1 MAGNIKGITIE
12 FRGETTKLG
21 NALKK
26 IKGEAGKTKSELSKI
41 DKALKFKPGNAE
53 LLIQK
58 QSALKEKVA
67 QTTEKLKALKAAQA
81 KMDASGVDKTSAEYK
96 ELRREI
102 ITTEAQQKLF
112 NKELKKLAYP
122 KLTALGTQMKEI
134 GNKAKAVGSTMTQ
147 YLTVPLAAV
156 GGASLKVTADFDSA
170 MSKVKAVSGATGR
183 EFEQLRNKAKEM
195 GEKTKFSASEAA
207 EAMNYMAMAGWKT
220 SDMLKGISGIMNL
233 AAASGEDLATTSDI
247 VTDALTAFGLSA
259 SESSHFADV
268 LAATSSNAN
277 TNVALMGESFK
288 TAAPAAAALGY
299 SAEDTSLAIGLMA
312 NAGIKG
318 SEAGT
323 SLRAGLLRLASPTAE
338 AKAAM
343 EKYGITLTDANGK
356 MLPFKNVMEQLR
368 QKMSGL
374 SETEKTAALTAMFGK
389 NSFSGWAA
397 VVNSSDKDF
406 NKLSGAISNCDG
418 VSQKMA
424 DEMNNNLGG
433 QLIILKSQL
442 QGIAISIGDTLVPVM
457 RKIVAVVQNVAD
469 WFNHLSES
477 QKRWVVYIGVAV
489 AALGPIIAVIGA
501 LAAAIGAIIAF
512 AAPLAAI
519 IGVIAAIVA
528 TVVAFIAI
536 IKNIPNAWKELKES
550 AKNWWEGMK
559 ADLQA
564 FAQFF
569 INIWHGITGAVIA
582 KWNAIKAG
590 AQAIW
595 NGIKSLIAGV
605 VNGIKANISTAVNVI
620 LSIWNGLRALGG
632 IASSVFNAVKHAVLH
647 PVETMKNKIRSII
660 NAIKGFFHFS
670 VPRPHIPLPHF
681 SISPKGWRVGDLL
694 KGSIPSLGLKWY
706 KNGGIFNS
714 ASVIGVGEAGTEAV
728 VPLEKLW
735 NNLDGMKSEIAQ
747 SLSETLMQMVPMMAA
762 SMATAMEGMSF
773 NVSDKELAR
782 AVAEPVSKELEKIH
796 IRTDR
801 RNGRV

>member
-58 QSALKEKVA
+58 QHALKEKVA

-81 KMDASGVDKTSAEYK
+81 KMDANGVDKCSAEYK

-134 GNKAKAVGSTMTQ
+134 GNKAKAVGGAMTQ

-183 EFEQLRNKAKEM
+183 EFEQLRDKAKEM
-195 GEKTKFSASEAA
+195 GEKTKFSAAESA

-233 AAASGEDLATTSDI
+233 ASASGADLATTSDI

-268 LAATSSNAN
+268 LAATSANAN
-277 TNVALMGESFK
+277 TNVTLMGESFK

-323 SLRAGLLRLASPTAE
+323 ALRAGLLRLASPTAE

-374 SETEKTAALTAMFGK
+374 SETEKTAALTAIFGK
-389 NSFSGWAA
+389 NAFSGWAA
-397 VVNSSDKDF
+397 VVNGSDKDF
-406 NKLSGAISNCDG
+406 NKLSGAIANCDG
-418 VSQKMA
+418 VAQKMA
-424 DEMNNNLGG
+424 DEMNDNLGG

-442 QGIAISIGDTLVPVM
+442 QGIAISIGDTLVPIM
-457 RKIVAVVQNVAD
+457 RKLVSIVQSVAE
-469 WFNHLSES
+469 WFNNLSS
-477 QKRWVVYIGVAV
+477 TQKKVVVYVGLIVG
-489 AALGPIIAVIGA
+489 ALGPVIAILGA
-501 LAAAIGAIIAF
+501 IAAAIGAIIAF
-512 AAPLAAI
+512 AAPLAAF
-519 IGVIAAIVA
+519 IGIFVAIGAAIGALFVI
-528 TVVAFIAI
+528 F
-536 IKNIPNAWKELKES
+536 KNLPAAWKELKES
-550 AKNWWEGMK
+550 AKAWWDGMK
-559 ADLQA
+559 ADLSA
-564 FAQFF
+564 FAGFF
-569 INIWHGITGAVIA
+569 ID
-582 KWNAIKAG
+582 
-590 AQAIW
+590 IW
-595 NGIKSLIAGV
+595 NSVSSKVMGVWNSLKSGALTVWSGIKDVISGV
-605 VNGIKANISTAVNVI
+605 VGGIKFVIGGAVNGII
-620 LSIWNGLRALGG
+620 SIWNGLKSLGATAAKIFG
-632 IASSVFNAVKHAVLH
+632 NVKSAALH
-647 PVETMKNKIRSII
+647 PVETLKNKIRSII
-660 NAIKGFFHFS
+660 DAIKRFFHFS

-681 SISPKGWRVGDLL
+681 SISPSGWRVGDLL
-694 KGSIPSLGLKWY
+694 KGSIPHLGLKWY
-706 KNGGIFNS
+706 KNGGIFDS

-728 VPLEKLW
+728 VPLDKLW
-735 NNLDGMKSEIAQ
+735 GQLDSLFKENNSQQAVMLTQIVQ
-747 SLSETLMQMVPMMAA
+747 LM
-762 SMATAMEGMSF
+762 
-773 NVSDKELAR
+773 KELII
-782 AVAEPVSKELEKIH
+782 VSQQPTRIKMN
-796 IRTDR
+796 DR
-801 RNGRV
+801 EFGRLINSVT

>member
-58 QSALKEKVA
+58 QHALKEKVA

-81 KMDASGVDKTSAEYK
+81 KMDANGVDKCSAEYK

-134 GNKAKAVGSTMTQ
+134 GNKAKAVGGAMTQ

-183 EFEQLRNKAKEM
+183 EFEQLRDKAKEM
-195 GEKTKFSASEAA
+195 GEKTKFSAAESA

-233 AAASGEDLATTSDI
+233 AAASGADLATTSDI

-268 LAATSSNAN
+268 LAATSANAN
-277 TNVALMGESFK
+277 TNVTLMGESFK

-323 SLRAGLLRLASPTAE
+323 ALRAGLLRLASPTAE

-374 SETEKTAALTAMFGK
+374 SETEKTAALTAIFGK
-389 NSFSGWAA
+389 NAFSGWAA
-397 VVNSSDKDF
+397 VVNGSDKDF
-406 NKLSGAISNCDG
+406 NKLSGAIANCDG
-418 VSQKMA
+418 VAQKMA
-424 DEMNNNLGG
+424 DEMNDNLGG

-442 QGIAISIGDTLVPVM
+442 QGIAISIGDTLVPIM
-457 RKIVAVVQNVAD
+457 RKLVSIVQSVAE
-469 WFNHLSES
+469 WFNNLSS
-477 QKRWVVYIGVAV
+477 TQKKVVVYVGLIVG
-489 AALGPIIAVIGA
+489 ALGPVIAILGA
-501 LAAAIGAIIAF
+501 IAAAIGAIIAF
-512 AAPLAAI
+512 AAPLAAF
-519 IGVIAAIVA
+519 IGIFVAIGAAIGALFVI
-528 TVVAFIAI
+528 F
-536 IKNIPNAWKELKES
+536 KNLPAAWKELKES
-550 AKNWWEGMK
+550 AKAWWDGMK
-559 ADLQA
+559 ADLSA
-564 FAQFF
+564 FAGFF
-569 INIWHGITGAVIA
+569 IDIWNSIAGAVIA

-595 NGIKSLIAGV
+595 NGIKSLIAGIV
-605 VNGIKANISTAVNVI
+605 GGIKADISAAVNVI
-620 LSIWNGLRALGG
+620 LSIWNGLRTLGG

-735 NNLDGMKSEIAQ
+735 NNLDGMKFEISQ
-747 SLSETLMQMVPMMAA
+747 SLSATLMQMVPMMAT
-762 SMATAMEGMSF
+762 SMATAMEGVSF
-773 NVSDKELAR
+773 NVGKRELAK
-782 AVAEPVSKELEKIH
+782 AIAEDVATEIQSINIKSKRQRGKL
-796 IRTDR
+796 
-801 RNGRV
+801 

>member
-58 QSALKEKVA
+58 QQALKEKVA

-156 GGASLKVTADFDSA
+156 GAASLKVTADFDSA

-233 AAASGEDLATTSDI
+233 AAASGADLATTSDI

-277 TNVALMGESFK
+277 TNVTLMGESFK

-389 NSFSGWAA
+389 NAFSGWAA

-418 VSQKMA
+418 VAQKMA

-489 AALGPIIAVIGA
+489 AALGPIITVVGA

-512 AAPLAAI
+512 AAPLAAV
-519 IGVIAAIVA
+519 IGVIAAIGA
-528 TVVAFIAI
+528 TIGALFVI
-536 IKNIPNAWKELKES
+536 IKNLPNAWKELKES
-550 AKNWWEGMK
+550 AKKWWESMK

-569 INIWHGITGAVIA
+569 INIWHAIVGEVVAR
-582 KWNAIKAG
+582 WNFLKSTVL
-590 AQAIW
+590 AIW
-595 NGIKSLIAGV
+595 NGIKSVIQGV
-605 VNGIKANISTAVNVI
+605 VNGIKADISAAVNVI
-620 LSIWNGLRALGG
+620 LGVWNGLSSLGNFV
-632 IASSVFNAVKHAVLH
+632 ARVFNTVKNAALH

-728 VPLEKLW
+728 VPLDKLW
-735 NNLDGMKSEIAQ
+735 GQLDSMFKQNNSEQTNMLAQ
-747 SLSETLMQMVPMMAA
+747 IIILM
-762 SMATAMEGMSF
+762 
-773 NVSDKELAR
+773 KELVVINQQPTKIR
-782 AVAEPVSKELEKIH
+782 MNDREL
-796 IRTDR
+796 
-801 RNGRV
+801 GRLINSVT

>member
-58 QSALKEKVA
+58 QHALKEKVA

-156 GGASLKVTADFDSA
+156 GAASLKVTADFDSA

-195 GEKTKFSASEAA
+195 GEKTKFSAAEAA

-233 AAASGEDLATTSDI
+233 AAASGADLATTSDI

-277 TNVALMGESFK
+277 TNVTLMGESFK

-389 NSFSGWAA
+389 NAFSGWAA

-418 VSQKMA
+418 VAQKMA

-457 RKIVAVVQNVAD
+457 RKIVAVVQKVAD

-489 AALGPIIAVIGA
+489 AALGPIITVVGA

-512 AAPLAAI
+512 AAPLAAV
-519 IGVIAAIVA
+519 IGVIAAIGA
-528 TVVAFIAI
+528 TIGALFVI
-536 IKNIPNAWKELKES
+536 IKNLPNAWKELKES
-550 AKNWWEGMK
+550 AKKWWESMK

-569 INIWHGITGAVIA
+569 INIWHAIVGEVVAR
-582 KWNAIKAG
+582 WNFLKSTVL
-590 AQAIW
+590 AIW
-595 NGIKSLIAGV
+595 NGIKSVIQGV
-605 VNGIKANISTAVNVI
+605 VNGIKADISAAVNVI
-620 LSIWNGLRALGG
+620 LGVWNGLSSLGNFV
-632 IASSVFNAVKHAVLH
+632 ARVFNTVKNAALH

-681 SISPKGWRVGDLL
+681 SISPKGWKVGDLL
-694 KGSIPSLGLKWY
+694 KGSIPHLGINWY
-706 KNGGIFNS
+706 KNGGIFDS

-728 VPLEKLW
+728 VPLDKLW
-735 NNLDGMKSEIAQ
+735 GQLDSLFKQNNSQ
-747 SLSETLMQMVPMMAA
+747 Q
-762 SMATAMEGMSF
+762 TAMLIQIVQLM
-773 NVSDKELAR
+773 KELIIINQQPTHIKMNDR
-782 AVAEPVSKELEKIH
+782 EL
-796 IRTDR
+796 
-801 RNGRV
+801 GRLINSVT

>member
-41 DKALKFKPGNAE
+41 DKALKFKPGNTE

-58 QSALKEKVA
+58 QHALKEKVA

-156 GGASLKVTADFDSA
+156 GAASLKVTADFDSA

-233 AAASGEDLATTSDI
+233 AAASGADLATTSDI

-277 TNVALMGESFK
+277 TNVTLMGESFK

-389 NSFSGWAA
+389 NAFSGWAA

-418 VSQKMA
+418 VAQKMA

-457 RKIVAVVQNVAD
+457 RKIVAVVQKVAD

-489 AALGPIIAVIGA
+489 AALGPIITVVGA

-512 AAPLAAI
+512 AAPLAAV
-519 IGVIAAIVA
+519 IGVIAAIGA
-528 TVVAFIAI
+528 TIGALFVI
-536 IKNIPNAWKELKES
+536 IKNLPNAWKELKES
-550 AKNWWEGMK
+550 AKKWWESMK

-569 INIWHGITGAVIA
+569 INIWHAIVGEVVAR
-582 KWNAIKAG
+582 WNFLKSTVL
-590 AQAIW
+590 AIW
-595 NGIKSLIAGV
+595 NGIKSVIQGV
-605 VNGIKANISTAVNVI
+605 VNGIKADISAAVNVI
-620 LSIWNGLRALGG
+620 LGVWNGLSSLGNFV
-632 IASSVFNAVKHAVLH
+632 ARVFNTVKNAALH

-681 SISPKGWRVGDLL
+681 SISPKGWKVGDLL
-694 KGSIPSLGLKWY
+694 KGSIPHLGINWY
-706 KNGGIFNS
+706 KNGGIFDS

-728 VPLEKLW
+728 VPLDKLW
-735 NNLDGMKSEIAQ
+735 GQLDSLFKQNNSQ
-747 SLSETLMQMVPMMAA
+747 Q
-762 SMATAMEGMSF
+762 TAMLIQIVQLM
-773 NVSDKELAR
+773 KELIIINQQPTHIKMNDR
-782 AVAEPVSKELEKIH
+782 EL
-796 IRTDR
+796 
-801 RNGRV
+801 GRLINSVT

>member
-41 DKALKFKPGNAE
+41 DKALKFKPGNTE

-58 QSALKEKVA
+58 QHALKEKVA

-156 GGASLKVTADFDSA
+156 GAASLKVTADFDSA

-389 NSFSGWAA
+389 NAFSGWAA

-406 NKLSGAISNCDG
+406 NKLSGAITNCDG
-418 VSQKMA
+418 VAQKMA

-457 RKIVAVVQNVAD
+457 RKIVAVVQKVAD

-489 AALGPIIAVIGA
+489 AALGPIILIVGA
-501 LAAAIGAIIAF
+501 LASAIGAIIAV
-512 AAPLAAI
+512 AAPLAAV
-519 IGVIAAIVA
+519 IGVIAAIGA
-528 TVVAFIAI
+528 TIGALFVI
-536 IKNIPNAWKELKES
+536 IKNLPNAWKELKES
-550 AKNWWEGMK
+550 AKKWWESMK

-569 INIWHGITGAVIA
+569 INIWHAIVGEVVAR
-582 KWNAIKAG
+582 WNFLKSTVL
-590 AQAIW
+590 AIW
-595 NGIKSLIAGV
+595 NGIKSVIQGV
-605 VNGIKANISTAVNVI
+605 VNGIKADISAAVNVI
-620 LSIWNGLRALGG
+620 LGVWNGLSSLGNFV
-632 IASSVFNAVKHAVLH
+632 ARVFNTVKNAALH

-681 SISPKGWRVGDLL
+681 SISPKGWKVGDLL
-694 KGSIPSLGLKWY
+694 KGSIPHLGINWY
-706 KNGGIFNS
+706 KNGGIFDS

-728 VPLEKLW
+728 VPLDKLW
-735 NNLDGMKSEIAQ
+735 GQLDSLFKQNNSQ
-747 SLSETLMQMVPMMAA
+747 Q
-762 SMATAMEGMSF
+762 TAMLIQIVQLM
-773 NVSDKELAR
+773 KELIIINQQPTHIKMNDR
-782 AVAEPVSKELEKIH
+782 EL
-796 IRTDR
+796 
-801 RNGRV
+801 GRLINSVT

>member
-1 MAGNIKGITIE
+1 
-12 FRGETTKLG
+12 
-21 NALKK
+21 
-26 IKGEAGKTKSELSKI
+26 
-41 DKALKFKPGNAE
+41 
-53 LLIQK
+53 
-58 QSALKEKVA
+58 
-67 QTTEKLKALKAAQA
+67 
-81 KMDASGVDKTSAEYK
+81 
-96 ELRREI
+96 
-102 ITTEAQQKLF
+102 
-112 NKELKKLAYP
+112 
-122 KLTALGTQMKEI
+122 
-134 GNKAKAVGSTMTQ
+134 
-147 YLTVPLAAV
+147 
-156 GGASLKVTADFDSA
+156 
-170 MSKVKAVSGATGR
+170 
-183 EFEQLRNKAKEM
+183 
-195 GEKTKFSASEAA
+195 
-207 EAMNYMAMAGWKT
+207 
-220 SDMLKGISGIMNL
+220 
-233 AAASGEDLATTSDI
+233 
-247 VTDALTAFGLSA
+247 
-259 SESSHFADV
+259 
-268 LAATSSNAN
+268 
-277 TNVALMGESFK
+277 
-288 TAAPAAAALGY
+288 
-299 SAEDTSLAIGLMA
+299 
-312 NAGIKG
+312 
-318 SEAGT
+318 
-323 SLRAGLLRLASPTAE
+323 
-338 AKAAM
+338 
-343 EKYGITLTDANGK
+343 
-356 MLPFKNVMEQLR
+356 
-368 QKMSGL
+368 
-374 SETEKTAALTAMFGK
+374 
-389 NSFSGWAA
+389 
-397 VVNSSDKDF
+397 
-406 NKLSGAISNCDG
+406 
-418 VSQKMA
+418 
-424 DEMNNNLGG
+424 
-433 QLIILKSQL
+433 
-442 QGIAISIGDTLVPVM
+442 
-457 RKIVAVVQNVAD
+457 VQNVAD

-536 IKNIPNAWKELKES
+536 IKNIPTAWKELKES

-782 AVAEPVSKELEKIH
+782 AVAGPVSKELEKIH

>member
-41 DKALKFKPGNAE
+41 DKALKFKPGNVE

-389 NSFSGWAA
+389 NAFSGWAA
-397 VVNSSDKDF
+397 VVNGSDKDF

-512 AAPLAAI
+512 AAPLAAV

-536 IKNIPNAWKELKES
+536 IKNIPTAWKELKES

-605 VNGIKANISTAVNVI
+605 INGIKANISTAVNVI

-773 NVSDKELAR
+773 NISDKELAR
-782 AVAEPVSKELEKIH
+782 AVAGPVSKELEKIH

>member
-58 QSALKEKVA
+58 QHALKEKVA

-81 KMDASGVDKTSAEYK
+81 KMDANGVDKCSAEYK

-134 GNKAKAVGSTMTQ
+134 GNKAKAVGGAMTQ

-183 EFEQLRNKAKEM
+183 EFEQLRDKAKEM
-195 GEKTKFSASEAA
+195 GEKTKFSAAESA

-233 AAASGEDLATTSDI
+233 AAASGADLATTSDI

-268 LAATSSNAN
+268 LAATSANAN
-277 TNVALMGESFK
+277 TNVTLMGESFK
-288 TAAPAAAALGY
+288 TAAPVAAALGY

-323 SLRAGLLRLASPTAE
+323 ALRAGLLRLASPTAE

-374 SETEKTAALTAMFGK
+374 SETEKTAALTAIFGK
-389 NSFSGWAA
+389 NAFSGWAA
-397 VVNSSDKDF
+397 VVNGSDKDF
-406 NKLSGAISNCDG
+406 NKLSGAIANCDG
-418 VSQKMA
+418 VAQKMA
-424 DEMNNNLGG
+424 DEMNDNLGG

-442 QGIAISIGDTLVPVM
+442 QGIAISIGDTLVPIM
-457 RKIVAVVQNVAD
+457 RKLVSIVQSVAE
-469 WFNHLSES
+469 WFNNLSS
-477 QKRWVVYIGVAV
+477 TQKKVVVYVGLIVG
-489 AALGPIIAVIGA
+489 ALGPVIAILGA
-501 LAAAIGAIIAF
+501 IAAAIGAIIAF
-512 AAPLAAI
+512 AAPLAAF
-519 IGVIAAIVA
+519 IGIFVAIGAAIGALFVI
-528 TVVAFIAI
+528 F
-536 IKNIPNAWKELKES
+536 KNLPAAWKELKES
-550 AKNWWEGMK
+550 AKAWWDGMK
-559 ADLQA
+559 ADLSA
-564 FAQFF
+564 FAGFF
-569 INIWHGITGAVIA
+569 ID
-582 KWNAIKAG
+582 
-590 AQAIW
+590 IW
-595 NGIKSLIAGV
+595 NSVSSKVMGVWNSLKSGALTVWSGIKDVISGV
-605 VNGIKANISTAVNVI
+605 VGGIKFVIGGAVNGII
-620 LSIWNGLRALGG
+620 SIWNGLKSLGATAAKIFG
-632 IASSVFNAVKHAVLH
+632 NVKSAALH
-647 PVETMKNKIRSII
+647 PVEALKNKIRSII
-660 NAIKGFFHFS
+660 DAIKRFFHFS

-681 SISPKGWRVGDLL
+681 SISPSGWRVGDLL
-694 KGSIPSLGLKWY
+694 KGSIPHLGLKWY
-706 KNGGIFNS
+706 KNGGIFDS

-728 VPLEKLW
+728 VPLDKLW
-735 NNLDGMKSEIAQ
+735 GQLDSLFKENNSQQAVMLTQIVQ
-747 SLSETLMQMVPMMAA
+747 LM
-762 SMATAMEGMSF
+762 
-773 NVSDKELAR
+773 KELII
-782 AVAEPVSKELEKIH
+782 VSQQPTRIKMN
-796 IRTDR
+796 DR
-801 RNGRV
+801 EFGRLINSVT

>member
-58 QSALKEKVA
+58 QHALKEKVA

-81 KMDASGVDKTSAEYK
+81 KMDANGVDKCSAEYK

-134 GNKAKAVGSTMTQ
+134 GNKAKAVGGAMTQ

-183 EFEQLRNKAKEM
+183 EFEQLRDKAKEM
-195 GEKTKFSASEAA
+195 GEKTKFSAAESA

-233 AAASGEDLATTSDI
+233 AAASGADLATTSDI

-277 TNVALMGESFK
+277 TNVTLMGESFK

-323 SLRAGLLRLASPTAE
+323 ALRAGLLRLASPTAE

-374 SETEKTAALTAMFGK
+374 SETEKTAALTAIFGK
-389 NSFSGWAA
+389 NAFSGWAA
-397 VVNSSDKDF
+397 VVNGSDKDF
-406 NKLSGAISNCDG
+406 NKLSSAIANCDG
-418 VSQKMA
+418 VAQKMA
-424 DEMNNNLGG
+424 DEMNDNLGG

-442 QGIAISIGDTLVPVM
+442 QGIAISIGDTLVPIM
-457 RKIVAVVQNVAD
+457 RKLVSIVQSVAE
-469 WFNHLSES
+469 WFNNLSS
-477 QKRWVVYIGVAV
+477 TQKKVVVYVGLIVG
-489 AALGPIIAVIGA
+489 ALGPVIAILGA
-501 LAAAIGAIIAF
+501 IAAAIGAIIAF
-512 AAPLAAI
+512 AAPLAAF
-519 IGVIAAIVA
+519 IGIFVAIGAAIGALFVI
-528 TVVAFIAI
+528 F
-536 IKNIPNAWKELKES
+536 KNLPAAWKELKES
-550 AKNWWEGMK
+550 AKAWWDGMK
-559 ADLQA
+559 ADLSA
-564 FAQFF
+564 FAGFF
-569 INIWHGITGAVIA
+569 ID
-582 KWNAIKAG
+582 
-590 AQAIW
+590 IW
-595 NGIKSLIAGV
+595 NSVSSKVMGVWNSLKSGALTVWSGIKDVISGV
-605 VNGIKANISTAVNVI
+605 VGGIKFVIGGAVNGII
-620 LSIWNGLRALGG
+620 SIWNGLKSLGATAAKIFG
-632 IASSVFNAVKHAVLH
+632 NVKSAALH
-647 PVETMKNKIRSII
+647 PVETLKNKIRSII
-660 NAIKGFFHFS
+660 DAIKRFFHFS

-681 SISPKGWRVGDLL
+681 SISPSGWRVGDLL
-694 KGSIPSLGLKWY
+694 KGSIPHLGLKWY
-706 KNGGIFNS
+706 KNGGIFDS

-728 VPLEKLW
+728 VPLDKLW
-735 NNLDGMKSEIAQ
+735 GQLDSLFKENNSQQAVMLTQIVQ
-747 SLSETLMQMVPMMAA
+747 LM
-762 SMATAMEGMSF
+762 
-773 NVSDKELAR
+773 KELII
-782 AVAEPVSKELEKIH
+782 VSQQPTRIKMN
-796 IRTDR
+796 DR
-801 RNGRV
+801 EFGRLINSVT

>member
-53 LLIQK
+53 LLIQM

-389 NSFSGWAA
+389 NAFSGWAA
-397 VVNSSDKDF
+397 VVNGSDKDF

-457 RKIVAVVQNVAD
+457 RKIVAVVQKVAD

-477 QKRWVVYIGVAV
+477 QKRWVVYIGVTV

-512 AAPLAAI
+512 AAPLAAV

-536 IKNIPNAWKELKES
+536 IKNIPTAWKELKES

-782 AVAEPVSKELEKIH
+782 AVAGPVSKELEKIH

>member
-53 LLIQK
+53 LLIQM

-277 TNVALMGESFK
+277 TNVALMGESFI

-389 NSFSGWAA
+389 NAFSGWAA
-397 VVNSSDKDF
+397 VVNGSDKDF

-457 RKIVAVVQNVAD
+457 RKIVAVVQKVAD

-477 QKRWVVYIGVAV
+477 QKRWVVYIGVTV

-512 AAPLAAI
+512 AAPLAAV

-536 IKNIPNAWKELKES
+536 IKNIPTAWKELKES

-782 AVAEPVSKELEKIH
+782 AVAGPVSKELEKIH